1 MVSEPVAATPHGA
14 PAVRKRGDGLGA
26 RLLVTVIFVPC
37 LWIITSRG
45 DLHFLIVVDMMIA
58 MGLWEFY
65 RLLENKGLQPNVVLG
80 ILCGLAISWYAYFRT
95 GIYSNFLL
103 AAALL
108 LLMTVELARRSVE
121 QAVIRISITI
131 FGVLYVGWLGS
142 HLVLLRELPR
152 LAGLDYALGAHFVFL
167 AVFLTWSCDSG
178 AYLIGRAFG
187 KHPLFPRVSPK
198 KSREGALGGLL
209 FALLAG
215 TIAQRTFASEFLD
228 PFPALGIAVLVAVA
242 GQTGDLVESMMK
254 RDVDVKDSA
263 RLLPGHG
270 GVLDRF
276 DSLLFAAP
284 LVYYTLKFFVI

>member
-1 MVSEPVAATPHGA
+1 M
-14 PAVRKRGDGLGA
+14 AVGTGDTSTTRKRGDGLGA
-26 RLLVTVIFVPC
+26 RLLMTVIFVPC
-37 LWIITSRG
+37 LWIITNRG

-65 RLLENKGLQPNVVLG
+65 RLLENKGLEPNAVLG
-80 ILCGLAISWYAYFRT
+80 VLCGLAISWYAYFRT

-103 AAALL
+103 ASALL

-152 LAGLDYALGAHFVFL
+152 LAGLDYTLGAKFVFL

-178 AYLIGRAFG
+178 AYLIGRSFG
-187 KHPLFPRVSPK
+187 RHPLFPRVSPK

-215 TIAQRTFASEFLD
+215 LVAQRTFAAEFLD
-228 PFPALGIAVLVAVA
+228 PLPALGLSILVAIA

-254 RDVDVKDSA
+254 RDVAVKDSA
-263 RLLPGHG
+263 TLLPGHG

-276 DSLLFAAP
+276 DSLLFSAP